1 MSDHISGPR
10 ALSDPIAD
18 ITDVY
23 AFPSPERPGRLV
35 LVMNTLPFAK
45 PSDAFSEGLIYRF
58 RLRPL
63 NPGAAGDAVP
73 FTAGDDEVVLDCV
86 FTPHVHSNGHQ
97 RFEQEGTCTTPAGE
111 TVSFRV
117 NDPAGGE
124 GHGVRAFAGAR
135 WDPFIMDARAAL
147 KTIATGKLAFTDPSS
162 IYLDG
167 KDVLSLVVEFDTA
180 LLGGAELLA
189 VVAETLT
196 RGVFNVRIER
206 VGRPEVKNM
215 MLAPKQF
222 DPVNRDLEIRDLYN
236 SEDAFHLADGY
247 LGAYRARLNANLVF
261 WDGLDGKADWTLAE
275 GGSHP
280 LTELVLADHLV
291 VDLSKPYVE
300 QGSYLE
306 VELAALRGEAHRTC
320 GGRTLND
327 DVIDTMFTQLINA
340 GNGPVIR
347 DGVDRSSRPA
357 TRTFPYLAEP
367 NPDPPEPPEHH

>member
-45 PSDAFSEGLIYRF
+45 PWDALSEGLIYRF

-63 NPGAAGDAVP
+63 TPGAPGDAVP
-73 FTAGDDEVVLDCV
+73 FTAADDEVVLDCV
-86 FTPHVHSNGHQ
+86 FSPHVHPNGPR

-111 TVSFRV
+111 TVTFRV

-124 GHGVRAFAGAR
+124 GHGVRVFAGGR
-135 WDPFIMDARAAL
+135 WDPFIMDAPAAL

-162 IYLDG
+162 IFLDG
-167 KDVLSLVVEFDTA
+167 KDVLGLVVELDTA
-180 LLGGAELLA
+180 LLGGAELVA

-196 RGVFNVRIER
+196 RGAFNVRIER

-236 SEDAFHLADGY
+236 SEDAFQLADGY
-247 LGAYRARLNANLVF
+247 LGAYRARLNANLAF
-261 WDGLDGKADWTLAE
+261 WDGLDGKTDWATD
-275 GGSHP
+275 GDGDHP
-280 LTELVLADHLV
+280 LTRLVLADFLV
-291 VDLSKPYVE
+291 VDVTKPYVE
-300 QGSYLE
+300 HGSFLE
-306 VELAALRGEAHRTC
+306 IELAARRGESHETC

-327 DVIDTMFTQLINA
+327 DVMDTIFTQLVNA

-357 TRTFPYLAEP
+357 GRTFPYLSAP
-367 NPDPPEPPEHH
+367 NPNPPEPPEHH